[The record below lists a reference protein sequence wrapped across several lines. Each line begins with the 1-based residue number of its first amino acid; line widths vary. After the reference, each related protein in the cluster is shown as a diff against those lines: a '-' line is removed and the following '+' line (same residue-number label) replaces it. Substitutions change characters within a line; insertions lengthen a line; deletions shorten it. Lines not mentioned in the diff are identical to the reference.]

1 MSMRKIMV
9 CVTVQKTCQRLIQ
22 MGAMLKEREEDEM
35 FVVHV
40 APRDGVL
47 MSASSDN
54 EALELLYNSSKEA
67 GAEHVCASFGQYS
80 GYLGRICFT
89 KLHNSYY
96 NG

>member
-54 EALELLYNSSKEA
+54 EAL
-67 GAEHVCASFGQYS
+67 
-80 GYLGRICFT
+80 
-89 KLHNSYY
+89 
-96 NG
+96 